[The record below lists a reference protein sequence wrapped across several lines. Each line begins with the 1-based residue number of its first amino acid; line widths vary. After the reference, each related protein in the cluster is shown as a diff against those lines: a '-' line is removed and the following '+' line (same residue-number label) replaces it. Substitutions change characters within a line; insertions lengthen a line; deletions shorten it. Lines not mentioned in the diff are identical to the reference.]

1 MSKGFSHDSKEK
13 SDRFSF
19 LIRSYFLFHFT
30 NELQGNQ
37 QIAFERCEFFVGIM
51 VNEILAFL
59 LRCFVNIHAKDSSN

>member
-51 VNEILAFL
+51 VG
-59 LRCFVNIHAKDSSN
+59 K

>member
-1 MSKGFSHDSKEK
+1 MSKGFSHGSKEK

-30 NELQGNQ
+30 NEGNQ

-51 VNEILAFL
+51 VG
-59 LRCFVNIHAKDSSN
+59 K